1 MATNKKRYVVESN
14 LLNVRDKDN
23 NVVEVIPKG
32 TEIVGVKIKDK
43 IKFDKGYVGISFV
56 KEMETEDEV

>member
-1 MATNKKRYVVESN
+1 MASNKKRYVVEAN

-23 NVVEVIPKG
+23 KIVEVIPKG
-32 TEIVGVKIKDK
+32 TEIYGVKIKDK